1 MPLEISDGREKMINK
16 NDIFDVKIVDQG
28 NTGEG
33 IGKKEGYTLF
43 VDFALPGEVIETK
56 VLKANKNYGFGKIM
70 KIKQVSEDRIEAPCV
85 YYDQCGGCQIQH
97 QSYESQKRFKQ
108 KRVQDAL
115 ERIGDVSDF
124 TVDRTLGMEN
134 PFRYRNK
141 VQIPFARVNG
151 KVVAGFYARG
161 SHRIVNVE
169 ECIVQHEDG
178 DRVLSIVRNW
188 VEEFK
193 ITTYEN
199 DLDSSKKGL
208 LRHLVIRKGF
218 NTGDLM
224 VVLVVSH
231 KDVPHLDVLL
241 DELKKIKGFKSLFLN
256 LNNKETN
263 VVMGDKNILIYGQ
276 ETIEDTISDLKF
288 KISPHSF
295 FQVNPEQTEVIYEK
309 ALEYADLIGDEVI
322 FDAYCGAGTISLFLA
337 QKAKK
342 VYGIEIVPEA
352 IIDAKENALRN
363 LIANA
368 EFILGKSEEVI
379 VDLLGQGIKAD
390 VMVVDPPRK
399 GCDEK
404 LLQAIGEMVPE
415 KIVYVSCNPGSLARD
430 IKILSALGYELS
442 EATPVDNFPQSSHVE
457 TVVLLSRVEK

>member
-1 MPLEISDGREKMINK
+1 MINK

-199 DLDSSKKGL
+199 DLDSS
-208 LRHLVIRKGF
+208 
-218 NTGDLM
+218 
-224 VVLVVSH
+224 
-231 KDVPHLDVLL
+231 
-241 DELKKIKGFKSLFLN
+241 
-256 LNNKETN
+256 
-263 VVMGDKNILIYGQ
+263 
-276 ETIEDTISDLKF
+276 
-288 KISPHSF
+288 
-295 FQVNPEQTEVIYEK
+295 
-309 ALEYADLIGDEVI
+309 
-322 FDAYCGAGTISLFLA
+322 
-337 QKAKK
+337 
-342 VYGIEIVPEA
+342 
-352 IIDAKENALRN
+352 
-363 LIANA
+363 
-368 EFILGKSEEVI
+368 
-379 VDLLGQGIKAD
+379 
-390 VMVVDPPRK
+390 
-399 GCDEK
+399 
-404 LLQAIGEMVPE
+404 
-415 KIVYVSCNPGSLARD
+415 
-430 IKILSALGYELS
+430 
-442 EATPVDNFPQSSHVE
+442 
-457 TVVLLSRVEK
+457 